1 MDKTRLIVIGGS
13 AAGPKAAAKA
23 RRINPD
29 AQITIL
35 QKDMDLSIACCGYP
49 YYIEGCFDD
58 RNKLIC
64 TPAGIVRDS
73 TFFLNVKDIDA
84 RTEVEVTAINRGEQ
98 MVTCKDLKSD
108 AIYELEYDKLVI
120 CTGSTARK
128 PPIPGIE
135 LEGITTL
142 HSMHDSDY
150 LRRIRDEGKVKRA
163 IVVGGGAI
171 GVETAEAL
179 CLSGMTVTII
189 ELLPQILPFL
199 DEEIAK
205 VVENYLRSQSVDV
218 ITQNGVKEFLG
229 EDGRLTGVAL
239 QSGEVIECE
248 LVVLAI
254 GVQPNAKL
262 AADAG
267 LAIGKLGGI
276 VVDDYMQTSDPNIY
290 AAGDCIEVKNI
301 ITGNAVHAPLGD
313 LANLEGRVAGENVM
327 SGNNVA
333 FPGTIQTGICKTF
346 DFVAGS
352 TGLSE
357 RVARSLGYT
366 NIQTVISASPDKPDF
381 MGAKLLISKM
391 VVDCGTGKLLGYQS
405 IGLGDVSRQIATAAM
420 AIKGGLTIDDVT
432 NADLPYAPPFSL
444 AIDHFIACAHVM
456 QNKLKGRLMGISC
469 AEVQS
474 KLQDPNPPFLI
485 DTRGPNEYEVMRLGV
500 GEVLIPLGALRKR
513 LHELPQDKEAE
524 IVCFCKV
531 SLRGYEAALILMAN
545 GWRNVKVMEGGIA
558 VWPYAREK

>member
-1 MDKTRLIVIGGS
+1 MDGTRLIIIGGS
-13 AAGPKAAAKA
+13 AAGPKTAAKA
-23 RRINPD
+23 RRTNPD
-29 AQITIL
+29 AHITIL

-64 TPAGIVRDS
+64 TPAGVVRDS
-73 TFFLNVKDIDA
+73 EFFSNVKDIDA
-84 RTEVEVTAINRGEQ
+84 RTQVEVTAINRSKRT
-98 MVTCKDLKSD
+98 VNCKDLKSD
-108 AIYELEYDKLVI
+108 ATYELEYDKLVI

-135 LEGITTL
+135 LEGVTTL
-142 HSMHDSDY
+142 HSMKDSDY
-150 LRRIRDEGKVKRA
+150 LRRIRDGGKVRKSV
-163 IVVGGGAI
+163 IVGGGAI

-199 DEEIAK
+199 DEELAK
-205 VVENYLRSQSVDV
+205 VVENYLRTQSINI

-229 EDGRLTGVAL
+229 EGGKLTGVSL
-239 QSGEVIECE
+239 QSGEVIDCQ
-248 LVVLAI
+248 LAVLAI
-254 GVQPNAKL
+254 GVQPNSKL

-267 LAIGKLGGI
+267 LSVGKLGGI

-301 ITGNAVHAPLGD
+301 ITGNPVLAPLGD
-313 LANLEGRVAGENVM
+313 LANLEGRVAGENVIN
-327 SGNNVA
+327 GNNVV
-333 FPGTIQTGICKTF
+333 FPGTIQTGICKIV
-346 DFVAGS
+346 DYAAGS

-357 RVARSLGYT
+357 RVARSQGYT
-366 NIQTVISASPDKPDF
+366 NIQTVISASPDKPEF

-391 VVDCGTGKLLGYQS
+391 VVDRSTGKLLGYQS

-420 AIKGGLTIDDVT
+420 AIKGGLTVDDIT

-456 QNKLKGRLMGISC
+456 QNKLQGRLLGVSC
-469 AEVQS
+469 AEVQA
-474 KLQDPNPPFLI
+474 KLQCPDKPFLM
-485 DTRGPNEYEVMRLGV
+485 DTRGPNEYEDVRLGV
-500 GEVLIPLGALRKR
+500 GEVLIPLGLLRKR

-524 IVCFCKV
+524 IICFCKV

-558 VWPYAREK
+558 AWPYAREK